1 MFEKSLI
8 SWIRKQQTPSSRT
21 VYKIAKSLLL
31 FQSPFIPLL
40 HIPLYRFHLF
50 VRGFILGGLSRLY
63 WTPVFRARLQGTHR
77 KLRLAGVGFPMV
89 TGPVELTVGDNCRL
103 SSAITVS
110 GRTSSLT
117 PPTLQ
122 LGNNVGIGWQSTI
135 AVGSTIVLK
144 DNVRIGG
151 GAFLAGYPGHPLDA
165 SDRAAG
171 LADRDEQVGDIILE
185 QDVWLGTRV
194 MVMAGVS
201 IGAGTIVASGSVVTK
216 SLPSC
221 VIAAG
226 VPAQI
231 VRKLPSS
238 VDPLRDDNIRQFGGQ
253 S

>member
-1 MFEKSLI
+1 MFEDSIKT
-8 SWIRKQQTPSSRT
+8 WMRTQQSPLSRT
-21 VYKIAKSLLL
+21 VYKIAKSILL
-31 FQSPFIPLL
+31 FQSPFIPFL

-50 VRGFILGGLSRLY
+50 ARGFILGGLSRLY

-77 KLRLAGVGFPMV
+77 KLRLAGIGFPMV
-89 TGPVELTVGDNCRL
+89 TGPVEISVGDNCRL
-103 SSAITVS
+103 SSAMTVS
-110 GRTSSLT
+110 GRTSSGV
-117 PPTLQ
+117 PPKLY

-151 GAFLAGYPGHPLDA
+151 RAFLAGYPGHPLDA

-171 LADRDEQVGDIILE
+171 LADKEEQVGDIILE
-185 QDVWLGTRV
+185 KDVWLGTRV
-194 MVMAGVS
+194 TVMAGVT
-201 IGAGTIVASGSVVTK
+201 IGEGTIVASGSVVTK
-216 SLPSC
+216 SLPPS

-238 VDPLRDDNIRQFGGQ
+238 VDPLLKDNIRQLGGR